1 MGGGAL
7 NKQCT
12 IFPRILIQ
20 QNLAE
25 HDGNDAAWI
34 SYKS

>member
-25 HDGNDAAWI
+25 YDGDDAAWI